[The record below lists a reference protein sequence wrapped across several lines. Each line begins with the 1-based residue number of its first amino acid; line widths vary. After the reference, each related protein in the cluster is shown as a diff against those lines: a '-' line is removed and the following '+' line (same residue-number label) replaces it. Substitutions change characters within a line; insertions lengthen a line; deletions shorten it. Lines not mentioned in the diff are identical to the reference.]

1 MLTYEKCPLENN
13 EPVIFIQSVSWKK
26 SSMDIIKHI
35 LNQDLIIT
43 GIWKGDRAY
52 SRILGQRPESLKKGI
67 LGEVLPRNILK

>member
-1 MLTYEKCPLENN
+1 
-13 EPVIFIQSVSWKK
+13 
-26 SSMDIIKHI
+26 MDIIKHI